1 MATNNHSY
9 TIDLD
14 VKSTESSKRA
24 LKELQTAFTN
34 SNNSA
39 RELNKAYIRI
49 ASNIQDCTELDKQ
62 YSKVIDSRIKDREK
76 EIDKIKAIQLGI
88 INNTKLSEEQ
98 RKNLLDNTKKRIDL
112 AQQEIDSLNKSNIVK
127 IKQMQKEIALKAKE
141 AQLQAKLD
149 AEKLK
154 ALKEEEARRKKLS
167 TYVKADL
174 NALKQKIKDQ
184 FAFIKALK
192 TTEGRYKAIK
202 KAAATA
208 VNVTGKVAK
217 AGLKV
222 GAGAAGLALGLAG
235 AAIGGVEKTEQKA
248 QAMRSLKSGV
258 REDVLDSIYIKTG
271 ADYSTIVEAIN
282 RVAGLVSGKQI
293 EKFAIA
299 EIQNPG
305 LGKLMA
311 MQGHI
316 DNNFDYQNAMNQI
329 RRSTGIQDTSTIIES
344 ASNSRL
350 VKNGQI
356 SQFDHMQAMAS
367 LTQVGIDPE
376 TAERMI
382 THIARNKGNQSFID
396 AFNST
401 DLSKLVYDKGLKN
414 TLKNSDIQLKEIDYN
429 KTGIEET
436 AEQKAARETA
446 ERLRQFELEKDKMLA
461 SILPAVLPLMKELMK
476 VARKIMPDI
485 VSMIGSLIK
494 GLGVIIEWFELFTPI
509 KNNQFGINLQSA
521 GEKLEMT
528 SKVME
533 NALKG
538 MTPTYEDNMETVE
551 ENMYIIRKLQEQ
563 NLKLTGG
570 RNTQSGSIAKPEPVG
585 GIGQPSLVI
594 PLDPS
599 ASARANSIVNN
610 FVTTQNFSMN
620 ANQTT
625 PLAFASAVGQNRFVQ
640 RTRVF

>member
-62 YSKVIDSRIKDREK
+62 YSKVIDNRIKDREK

-112 AQQEIDSLNKSNIVK
+112 AKQEIDSLNKSNLVK
-127 IKQMQKEIALKAKE
+127 IKNMQKEIEMKARE
-141 AQLQAKLD
+141 AKLD

-167 TYVKADL
+167 TYIKADL

-184 FAFIKALK
+184 FKFISALK
-192 TTEGRYKAIK
+192 TTEGRYQAIK
-202 KAAATA
+202 KAASTA
-208 VNVTGKVAK
+208 VKVGGKVAK

-222 GAGAAGLALGLAG
+222 GAGAAGIAMGLAG
-235 AAIGGVEKTEQKA
+235 SAVAGAEKTEQKA
-248 QAMRSLKSGV
+248 QALRSLKSGV
-258 REDVLDSIYIKTG
+258 REEVLDNIFIKTG
-271 ADYSTIVEAIN
+271 ADYSVIVEAIN
-282 RVAGLVSGKQI
+282 RVAGLVGANQI

-305 LGKLMA
+305 LGRLLA
-311 MQGHI
+311 MQGHV
-316 DNNFDYQNAMNQI
+316 DNNFDYKNAMNQI

-350 VKNGQI
+350 VKNGEI
-356 SQFDHMQAMAS
+356 SQFDHMNAMAS
-367 LTQVGIDPE
+367 LIKAGIDPE
-376 TAERMI
+376 TAEMMI
-382 THIARNKGNQSFID
+382 TKIARNKGNQSFID

-414 TLKNSDIQLKEIDYN
+414 VLKNSNIQLKEIDYN
-429 KTGIEET
+429 QEGLEET
-436 AEQKAARETA
+436 PEQKAARETA
-446 ERLRQFELEKDKMLA
+446 EQLRRFELEKDKMLA
-461 SILPAVLPLMKELMK
+461 QILPAVLPLMKALMK
-476 VARKIMPDI
+476 LARKIMPDI

-509 KNNQFGINLQSA
+509 KNNQLGINLQSA
-521 GEKLEMT
+521 GEKLAMT
-528 SKVME
+528 SKIME
-533 NALKG
+533 NALQG
-538 MTPTYEDNMETVE
+538 QTPSYEDNMERIE
-551 ENMYIIRKLQEQ
+551 ENMYMIKKMQEQ

-570 RNTQSGSIAKPEPVG
+570 KSSHGAGGTASTAAIVGDSGIPKL
-585 GIGQPSLVI
+585 II

-599 ASARANSIVNN
+599 TVNKANQVVNN
-610 FVTTQNFSMN
+610 FITTQSFNMAS
-620 ANQTT
+620 NQTT

-640 RTRVF
+640 RTKVF

>member
-24 LKELQTAFTN
+24 LKELQTAFAN

-62 YSKVIDSRIKDREK
+62 YSKVIDNRIKDREK

-112 AQQEIDSLNKSNIVK
+112 AQQEIDALNKSNIVK
-127 IKQMQKEIALKAKE
+127 IKQMQKEIELKAKE
-141 AQLQAKLD
+141 AKLD

-167 TYVKADL
+167 TYVKADIT
-174 NALKQKIKDQ
+174 ALKEKIKKQ
-184 FAFIKALK
+184 FEFIKMLK
-192 TTEGRYKAIK
+192 TTEGRYKAMK
-202 KAAATA
+202 NAAATA
-208 VNVTGKVAK
+208 VKVTGKVAK
-217 AGLKV
+217 TGLKV
-222 GAGAAGLALGLAG
+222 GAGAAGIALGLAS

-271 ADYSTIVEAIN
+271 ADYGTIVEAIN
-282 RVAGLVSGKQI
+282 RVAGLVHSDQQV

-305 LGKLMA
+305 IGRLLA
-311 MQGHI
+311 MQGSV

-329 RRSTGIQDTSTIIES
+329 RKQTGIQDTSTIIDA

-382 THIARNKGNQSFID
+382 THISRNKGDQSFID

-414 TLKNSDIQLKEIDYN
+414 VLKNSDIKLNEIDYD
-429 KTGIEET
+429 KTGLEET

-446 ERLRQFELEKDKMLA
+446 EQLRRFELEKDKMLA
-461 SILPAVLPLMKELMK
+461 SILPAVLPLMKALMK
-476 VARKIMPDI
+476 LARKIMPDI

-509 KNNQFGINLQSA
+509 KNNQLGISLQSA
-521 GEKLEMT
+521 GEKLAMT
-528 SKVME
+528 SKIME
-533 NALKG
+533 NALQG
-538 MTPTYEDNMETVE
+538 QTPSYEDNMETIE
-551 ENMYIIRKLQEQ
+551 ENMYMIKKLQEQ
-563 NLKLTGG
+563 NLKLTGSK
-570 RNTQSGSIAKPEPVG
+570 NTQSGTIAKPEPVVG
-585 GIGQPSLVI
+585 SVQPSLVI

-610 FVTTQNFSMN
+610 FITTQNFSMN
-620 ANQTT
+620 ATQQT

-640 RTRVF
+640 RTKVF

>member
-1 MATNNHSY
+1 MATNNHLY

-24 LKELQTAFTN
+24 LKELQTAFAN

-62 YSKVIDSRIKDREK
+62 YSKVIDNRIKDREK

-112 AQQEIDSLNKSNIVK
+112 AQQEIDALNKSNIVK
-127 IKQMQKEIALKAKE
+127 IKQMQKEIELKAKE
-141 AQLQAKLD
+141 AKLD

-154 ALKEEEARRKKLS
+154 LLKEEEARKKKLS
-167 TYVKADL
+167 TYIKADL
-174 NALKQKIKDQ
+174 NAIKEKIKKQ
-184 FAFIKALK
+184 FEFIKMLK
-192 TTEGRYKAIK
+192 TTEGRYRAMK

-217 AGLKV
+217 AGFKV

-258 REDVLDSIYIKTG
+258 REEVLDSIYIKTG
-271 ADYSTIVEAIN
+271 ADYGSIVEAIN
-282 RVAGLVSGKQI
+282 RVAGLVRGKQI

-305 LGKLMA
+305 LGRLLA
-311 MQGHI
+311 MQGRV

-329 RRSTGIQDTSTIIES
+329 RRSTGIHDSPTIIDS

-350 VKNGQI
+350 VKNGEI
-356 SQFDHMQAMAS
+356 SQFDHMMATAS
-367 LTQVGIDPE
+367 LTQAGIDPE

-382 THIARNKGNQSFID
+382 IHIARNKGDKSFID
-396 AFNST
+396 AFNSM

-414 TLKNSDIQLKEIDYN
+414 TLKNANIQLKEIDYN
-429 KTGIEET
+429 QEGLEET
-436 AEQKAARETA
+436 PEQKAARETS
-446 ERLRQFELEKDKMLA
+446 EQLRRFELEKDKMLA

-494 GLGVIIEWFELFTPI
+494 GLGVVVEWMEVYTPI
-509 KNNQFGINLQSA
+509 TNNKYGLKLQRA

-528 SKVME
+528 SEAME
-533 NALKG
+533 NALQG
-538 MTPTYEDNMETVE
+538 IVPSYEDNMEMIE
-551 ENMYIIRKLQEQ
+551 ENKYMIKKLQEQ

-570 RNTQSGSIAKPEPVG
+570 LSLQGAGGTTSTTAIVGDSGIPK
-585 GIGQPSLVI
+585 LVI
-594 PLDPS
+594 PLDPLTVNK
-599 ASARANSIVNN
+599 ANQVI
-610 FVTTQNFSMN
+610 QNFTTSQTFNMM

-640 RTRVF
+640 RTKVF

>member
-1 MATNNHSY
+1 MATNNHLY

-76 EIDKIKAIQLGI
+76 EIDKIKSIQIGI

-112 AQQEIDSLNKSNIVK
+112 AQQEIDSLNKANLVK
-127 IKQMQKEIALKAKE
+127 IKTMQKEIEMKARE
-141 AQLQAKLD
+141 AKLD

-167 TYVKADL
+167 TYVKADIT
-174 NALKQKIKDQ
+174 ALKEKIKKQ
-184 FAFIKALK
+184 FEFIKMLK
-192 TTEGRYKAIK
+192 TTEGRYRAIK
-202 KAAATA
+202 KAASTA
-208 VNVTGKVAK
+208 VKVTGKVAK

-248 QAMRSLKSGV
+248 QAMRSIKSGV
-258 REDVLDSIYIKTG
+258 REEVLDSIYIKTG
-271 ADYSTIVEAIN
+271 ADYGTIVEAIN

-305 LGKLMA
+305 LGRLLA

-329 RRSTGIQDTSTIIES
+329 RRSTGIQDTSTIIDS

-356 SQFDHMQAMAS
+356 SQFDHMMATAS
-367 LTQVGIDPE
+367 LAQAGIDPE

-382 THIARNKGNQSFID
+382 IHIARNKGDKSFID
-396 AFNST
+396 AFNLT

-414 TLKNSDIQLKEIDYN
+414 VLKNSNIQLKEIDYT
-429 KTGIEET
+429 KEGLEESD
-436 AEQKAARETA
+436 EQKAARETA
-446 ERLRQFELEKDKMLA
+446 EQVRKFELEKDKML
-461 SILPAVLPLMKELMK
+461 SRILPGVLPLMKAMMDL
-476 VARKIMPDI
+476 ARLIMPK
-485 VSMIGSLIK
+485 VLSVLGSLLE
-494 GLGVIIEWFELFTPI
+494 GLSVIVEWVEDKMDMGGKFSMALREASFLIT
-509 KNNQFGINLQSA
+509 NAARNMEDTYA
-521 GEKLEMT
+521 LESPST
-528 SKVME
+528 
-533 NALKG
+533 
-538 MTPTYEDNMETVE
+538 EDNMRRIEFNKRRLEQLKKENEILAEVQKTHGGQKETPA
-551 ENMYIIRKLQEQ
+551 L
-563 NLKLTGG
+563 
-570 RNTQSGSIAKPEPVG
+570 VG
-585 GIGQPSLVI
+585 GSGQPSLVI

-640 RTRVF
+640 RTKVF

>member
-62 YSKVIDSRIKDREK
+62 YSKVIDNRIKDREK

-112 AQQEIDSLNKSNIVK
+112 AQQEIDALNKSNLVK
-127 IKQMQKEIALKAKE
+127 IKQMQKEIELKAKE
-141 AQLQAKLD
+141 AKLD

-154 ALKEEEARRKKLS
+154 LLKEEEARKKKLS
-167 TYVKADL
+167 TYIKADL
-174 NALKQKIKDQ
+174 NAIKEKIKKQ
-184 FAFIKALK
+184 FEFIKMLK
-192 TTEGRYKAIK
+192 TTEGRYQAIK
-202 KAAATA
+202 KAASTA
-208 VNVTGKVAK
+208 VKVTGKVAK

-235 AAIGGVEKTEQKA
+235 ASVAGAEKSEQKA
-248 QAMRSLKSGV
+248 QAIRSLKSGV
-258 REDVLDSIYIKTG
+258 REEVLDNIFIKTG
-271 ADYSTIVEAIN
+271 ADYSVIVEAIN
-282 RVAGLVSGKQI
+282 RVAGLVGANQI

-305 LGKLMA
+305 LGKLLA

-329 RRSTGIQDTSTIIES
+329 RRSTGIQDTSTITES

-356 SQFDHMQAMAS
+356 SQFDHMLATAS

-382 THIARNKGNQSFID
+382 THIARNKGNMSFID

-401 DLSKLVYDKGLKN
+401 DLTKLVWDQGLKN
-414 TLKNSDIQLKEIDYN
+414 TLKNANIELKEIDYN
-429 KTGIEET
+429 KEGLEET
-436 AEQKAARETA
+436 PEQKAARETA
-446 ERLRQFELEKDKMLA
+446 EQIRKFELEKDKMLA
-461 SILPAVLPLMKELMK
+461 SILPAVLPLIKELMK

-538 MTPTYEDNMETVE
+538 MTPSYEDNMETIE

-570 RNTQSGSIAKPEPVG
+570 KNTKSGTIAKPEHVG
-585 GIGQPSLVI
+585 GIGKPSLVI

-620 ANQTT
+620 ATQTT

>member
-62 YSKVIDSRIKDREK
+62 YSKVIDSRIRDREK

-112 AQQEIDSLNKSNIVK
+112 AKQEIDSLNKANLVK
-127 IKQMQKEIALKAKE
+127 IKNMQKEIEMKARE
-141 AQLQAKLD
+141 AKLD

-167 TYVKADL
+167 TYIKADL

-184 FAFIKALK
+184 FKFISALK
-192 TTEGRYKAIK
+192 TTEGRYQAIK

-208 VNVTGKVAK
+208 VKVTGKVAK

-235 AAIGGVEKTEQKA
+235 AAFAGAEKTEQKA
-248 QAMRSLKSGV
+248 QALRSLKSGV
-258 REDVLDSIYIKTG
+258 RESVLDSIYIKTG

-282 RVAGLVSGKQI
+282 RVAGLVHSDQDV

-305 LGKLMA
+305 LGKLLA
-311 MQGHI
+311 MQGRV

-329 RRSTGIQDTSTIIES
+329 RSSTGIQDTSTIIDS

-356 SQFDHMQAMAS
+356 SQFDHMMATAS
-367 LTQVGIDPE
+367 LTQAGIDPE

-382 THIARNKGNQSFID
+382 THIARNKGDKSFID

-414 TLKNSDIQLKEIDYN
+414 TLKNSNIELKEIDYN
-429 KTGIEET
+429 KEGLEET
-436 AEQKAARETA
+436 PEQKAARETS
-446 ERLRQFELEKDKMLA
+446 EQLRKFELEKDKMLA
-461 SILPAVLPLMKELMK
+461 LILPGVLPLMKALMK
-476 VARKIMPDI
+476 VAQSLMPD
-485 VSMIGSLIK
+485 VVNLMGVLIK
-494 GLGVIIEWFELFTPI
+494 GLGVVVEFVEHSPLM
-509 KNNQFGINLQSA
+509 KNNNIGLTLQRA
-521 GEKLEMT
+521 GESMEMT
-528 SKVME
+528 AEVLKRARE
-533 NALKG
+533 NA
-538 MTPTYEDNMETVE
+538 TPTHEDNMETIKTNQWHINKLKQ
-551 ENMYIIRKLQEQ
+551 ENAKLA
-563 NLKLTGG
+563 GG
-570 RNTQSGSIAKPEPVG
+570 KNAQG
-585 GIGQPSLVI
+585 GIISAPSIVGETGQPELVI
-594 PLDPS
+594 PLDHS
-599 ASARANSIVNN
+599 RFGRANQVI
-610 FVTTQNFSMN
+610 QNFTTSQTFNMM
-620 ANQTT
+620 ANQAT

-640 RTRVF
+640 RTKVF

>member
-62 YSKVIDSRIKDREK
+62 YSRVIDNRIKDREK

-112 AQQEIDSLNKSNIVK
+112 AQQEIDSLNKANLVK
-127 IKQMQKEIALKAKE
+127 IKQMQKEIELKAKE
-141 AQLQAKLD
+141 SKLD

-167 TYVKADL
+167 TYVKADIT
-174 NALKQKIKDQ
+174 ALKEKIKKQ
-184 FAFIKALK
+184 FEFIKMLK

-208 VNVTGKVAK
+208 VKATGKVAK

-248 QAMRSLKSGV
+248 QAMRSLKNGV
-258 REDVLDSIYIKTG
+258 REDMLDSIYIKTG
-271 ADYSTIVEAIN
+271 ADYGTIVEAIN
-282 RVAGLVSGKQI
+282 RVSELVSRKDV
-293 EKFAIA
+293 EKYAIA

-305 LGKLMA
+305 LGKLLA
-311 MQGHI
+311 MQGNI
-316 DNNFDYQNAMNQI
+316 DDNFDYQNAMNQI
-329 RRSTGIQDTSTIIES
+329 RRSTGIQDSSTIIES
-344 ASNSRL
+344 ASNSRI

-382 THIARNKGNQSFID
+382 TYIARNKGDKSFTD

-401 DLSKLVYDKGLKN
+401 DLSKLVYDKGFKNVLKN
-414 TLKNSDIQLKEIDYN
+414 LNIQLKEIDYTKN
-429 KTGIEET
+429 GLEET
-436 AEQKAARETA
+436 TEQKAARETA
-446 ERLRQFELEKDKMLA
+446 EQLRKFELEKDKML
-461 SILPAVLPLMKELMK
+461 SRILPGILPLMKAMMDL
-476 VARKIMPDI
+476 ARMIMPK
-485 VSMIGSLIK
+485 VLSVLGSLLD
-494 GLGVIIEWFELFTPI
+494 GLSVIVEWVENKLDIGDKFSMALREASFTITNAAQNMEDTYELESP
-509 KNNQFGINLQSA
+509 S
-521 GEKLEMT
+521 
-528 SKVME
+528 S
-533 NALKG
+533 
-538 MTPTYEDNMETVE
+538 EDNMRRIEFNNRRLEQLKKENEILAELRKSQAGQKETPALVA
-551 ENMYIIRKLQEQ
+551 
-563 NLKLTGG
+563 
-570 RNTQSGSIAKPEPVG
+570 GS
-585 GIGQPSLVI
+585 GQPSLVI
-594 PLDPS
+594 PLDSS

-625 PLAFASAVGQNRFVQ
+625 PLAFSSAVGQNRFVQ
-640 RTRVF
+640 RTKVF